1 MTPRAGGTDEGRE
14 QGKVST
20 DQKTRGKSRWLT
32 PALLAL
38 PFLAAIAF
46 AAVKIGPQ
54 LLELINV
61 AIKGTVVK

>member
-1 MTPRAGGTDEGRE
+1 M
-14 QGKVST
+14 ST
-20 DQKTRGKSRWLT
+20 DQKTRGKGRWLA
-32 PALLAL
+32 PVLLSL

-61 AIKGTVVK
+61 AIKGTVVR